1 MKKKLILQKEE
12 NQKIVG
18 LEATHKDAFTQQPIL
33 TKAIQKLTSYNE
45 EIDDLLKI
53 LTLDLKAA
61 MQAKREDQNNLSA
74 LLYPISMKLSGY
86 AKENHLNELYNGTH
100 YSRTKIFR
108 MNANLQ
114 LNLADTCLKWMD
126 ANQDLWEAV
135 GIDQTQDDDLSTA
148 KQKLVESK
156 QKASNI
162 RSQQKLAHSLAE
174 ELLKK
179 NRSLIHQDIEPK
191 MKAASYQKAPDVWIA
206 FENILAQYSNK
217 TKQLAVKGQLV
228 DSETGKPVLFA
239 RIKEDRLKMNYR
251 LKSKKGNFQIRKLEP
266 GTYVLKFEHEYYQST
281 EVQFVH
287 AWGITN
293 HLQVRMKM
301 KESAKRMQ
309 KKEEQKQLTSEEVL
323 DEA

>member
-1 MKKKLILQKEE
+1 MKKYLYLQQQENKEIISL
-12 NQKIVG
+12 K
-18 LEATHKDAFTQQPIL
+18 ATHEDVFTQQPIL
-33 TKAIQKLTSYNE
+33 VKAIGKLTTYSSQ
-45 EIDDLLKI
+45 IDDLLKI
-53 LTLDLKAA
+53 YELDSKAA
-61 MQAKREDQNNLSA
+61 TVSKCQDQENL
-74 LLYPISMKLSGY
+74 LDKLYPLCVKLSGY

-100 YSRTKIFR
+100 YSRSKIVR
-108 MNANLQ
+108 MNVNLQ

-126 ANQDLWEAV
+126 VNQDLWEAV
-135 GIDQTQDDDLSTA
+135 GIDQAQVDDLSTA

-156 QKASNI
+156 RKASNI

-191 MKAASYQKAPDVWIA
+191 IKAASYQKAPDVWIA

-228 DSETGKPVLFA
+228 DSETGKPILFA
-239 RIKEDRLKMNYR
+239 RLREDRLKMNYR
-251 LKSKKGNFQIRKLEP
+251 LRSKKGNFQIRKLEP
-266 GTYVLKFEHEYYQST
+266 GSYVLKFEHEYYQTT

-301 KESAKRMQ
+301 KESAKRMLKDKQ
-309 KKEEQKQLTSEEVL
+309 TEQEPDVVEM
-323 DEA
+323 